1 MAVGEYRMNP
11 HGTRTREAVAW
22 LLEQPAQG
30 EPKRTQAR
38 AAELFGIS
46 QPTIAGAVARTRRAC
61 PTCGQKVREGVELA
75 RPAVPHPS
83 EESETRL
90 AGAIGK
96 YAWHLADCAAYDTG
110 GGECSCGFADIERIA
125 ARVAA

>member
-1 MAVGEYRMNP
+1 MNP
-11 HGTRTREAVAW
+11 HGTRTREALEW
-22 LLEQPAQG
+22 LTGKLEQG

-46 QPTIAGAVARTRRAC
+46 QPTIAGAMARTRRSC
-61 PTCGQKVREGVELA
+61 PACGQKVREGALVA
-75 RPAVPHPS
+75 IRD
-83 EESETRL
+83 ESGVSVATRDESSAAL

-96 YAWHLADCAAYDTG
+96 YAWHLSDCAAYETG
-110 GGECSCGFADIERIA
+110 GGACTCGFVEIERIA